1 MRLRHR
7 TETRNWDAVIMTII
21 IERVETPVPA
31 VSEFIAAHHAELVG
45 TAPPESCHALPFERL
60 LAPGVRL
67 FAAFEDGRA
76 VASGALASVD
86 EDHEELKSMRTDPA
100 MRGRGLGRTMLTFL
114 IDDAARRGIR
124 RLSLETGS
132 DGFFVPARTLYAGA
146 GFVECAAFGRY
157 LPDPNSTFMT
167 LSPVPA
173 APLPPDAAPDRR

>member
-1 MRLRHR
+1 ML
-7 TETRNWDAVIMTII
+7 VIMTIT

-31 VSEFIAAHHAELVG
+31 VSEFITAHHAELVG

-67 FAAFEDGRA
+67 FAAFEDDRA
-76 VASGALASVD
+76 VASGALATVD
-86 EDHEELKSMRTDPA
+86 DDHEELKSMRTDPG
-100 MRGRGLGRTMLTFL
+100 MRGRGLGRMMLTFL

-132 DGFFVPARTLYAGA
+132 DDFFIPARTLYAGA

-157 LPDPNSTFMT
+157 LPDPHSTFMT
-167 LSPVPA
+167 LSPVHSMSPPKPA
-173 APLPPDAAPDRR
+173 HTR